1 MRKHCGCP
9 FHWRT
14 KRCLRGISMSAGR
27 ALVGEFAREAVAWDQ
42 SARALLF
49 SYGWHGRTKSR
60 LGELSPR
67 SKSY

>member
-1 MRKHCGCP
+1 
-9 FHWRT
+9 
-14 KRCLRGISMSAGR
+14 MSAGR

-42 SARALLF
+42 YARALLC

-60 LGELSPR
+60 LGELSSR

>member
-1 MRKHCGCP
+1 
-9 FHWRT
+9 
-14 KRCLRGISMSAGR
+14 MSAGR